1 MITIENKL
9 LLRKA
14 NASDLESLYILKN
27 DVDSNAM
34 LGQGFY
40 RGYSKE
46 DMAKWIEFHNNATNE
61 VLFVI
66 QDIQCQKLIGHVGL
80 YNIDYRN
87 RKAEFAILIADKE
100 SRGKGYGKL
109 CTQFM
114 VSYGYEQ
121 LNLNRVELSVIE
133 DNPIAISLYEK
144 IGFEK
149 EGLLKQSLYKN
160 GKYHNVVLMAK
171 LK

>member
-1 MITIENKL
+1 MITIDNKL
-9 LLRKA
+9 LLRKP
-14 NASDLESLYILKN
+14 NHDDLESLYILKN
-27 DVDSNAM
+27 DIESNAM

-46 DMAKWIEFHNNATNE
+46 DIIKWIDYHNSADNE
-61 VLFVI
+61 VIFGI
-66 QDIQCQKLIGHVGL
+66 QELQSQKLIGHVGF

-100 SRGKGYGKL
+100 SRGKGYGNL
-109 CTQFM
+109 CSKFM
-114 VSYGYEQ
+114 ISYGYDQ

-133 DNPIAISLYEK
+133 SNIIAISLYEK

-149 EGLLKQSLYKN
+149 EGLLKQALYKN
-160 GKYHNVVLMAK
+160 GEYHNVVLMAK
-171 LK
+171 FK